1 MLAVFT
7 SDRARFQMFNFICQF
22 VEGFEELTQED
33 QILLIKHSS
42 FPVMLARYTNL
53 VSEKTMFLP
62 LMAFRVPRYIFTCEI
77 FISHS
82 VKLLQMCVLCFRNN
96 LLYKLP

>member
-1 MLAVFT
+1 MLH
-7 SDRARFQMFNFICQF
+7 FICVF

-33 QILLIKHSS
+33 QILLIKHGS

-62 LMAFRVPRYIFTCEI
+62 LMAFRVPRYFPNLRLLNVIPRIIKLHYCRYVSEI
-77 FISHS
+77 TYSQIATN
-82 VKLLQMCVLCFRNN
+82 C
-96 LLYKLP
+96 

>member
-1 MLAVFT
+1 VLAVDNGGFC
-7 SDRARFQMFNFICQF
+7 MLNFICHY

-33 QILLIKHSS
+33 QILLIKHGS

-62 LMAFRVPRYIFTCEI
+62 LMAFRIPRYFPHVCDCCKIY
-77 FISHS
+77 SKSKLYS
-82 VKLLQMCVLCFRNN
+82 VSEK
-96 LLYKLP
+96 

>member
-1 MLAVFT
+1 MMNV
-7 SDRARFQMFNFICQF
+7 ICHY

-33 QILLIKHSS
+33 QILLIKHGS

-62 LMAFRVPRYIFTCEI
+62 LMAFRIPRYFL
-77 FISHS
+77 H
-82 VKLLQMCVLCFRNN
+82 V
-96 LLYKLP
+96 